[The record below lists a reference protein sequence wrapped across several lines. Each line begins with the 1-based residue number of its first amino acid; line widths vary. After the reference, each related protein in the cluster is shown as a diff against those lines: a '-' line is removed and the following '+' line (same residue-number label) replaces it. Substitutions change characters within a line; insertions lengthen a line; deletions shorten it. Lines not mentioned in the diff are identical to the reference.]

1 MNKQSIIIS
10 IVLGL
15 VITTG
20 SFFAVFGPSLKNL
33 SKNSTEIPS
42 PSTTTGSTSAT
53 STTGTASSGAGGVS
67 TGYDEDDEEYDDD
80 DYGGS
85 TGSVT
90 TGTSTTGTSGS
101 TTTGGTTTSGS
112 TGGSATPSGYTLTQV
127 GAHGSRSSCWSAI
140 NGNVYDLTSWV
151 DSHPGGAL
159 TILTICGKDG
169 SPFFNA
175 QHGGKNKPANILA
188 GFKIGVLK

>member
-33 SKNSTEIPS
+33 SKTPTEIPS
-42 PSTTTGSTSAT
+42 PSTTTGSTSTT
-53 STTGTASSGAGGVS
+53 STTGTASSGNGGVS

-85 TGSVT
+85 TALGTTGTTT
-90 TGTSTTGTSGS
+90 TGTSSTTGSS
-101 TTTGGTTTSGS
+101 TTTGGTSGTT
-112 TGGSATPSGYTLTQV
+112 TPSGYTLAQISS
-127 GAHGSRSSCWSAI
+127 HNSRTSCWSAI